1 MQQAL
6 EGVRVL
12 DLTQF
17 ESGTSCTQMLA
28 WLGADVIKVEK
39 PGTGEA
45 GRRSSADR
53 PDTDSMYF
61 QMLNSNKRSVTLD
74 LKSDAGR
81 AMLLA
86 MIGRFDV
93 FVENFGPGVIERL
106 GLGWDVVK
114 TLNPRMIYA
123 QIKGFAPDGP
133 LGDYLAFDMTAQA
146 AGGSVSVTGDEDGV
160 PLRPGITVADTGSGL
175 HCALGIVA
183 ALNQRHHTGRGQR
196 VEVAMQ
202 ECMINFGRITYAAQF
217 MLGKATPRNGNQSV
231 LAASSPSG
239 VYPCANGGPNDY
251 CFVYTSRQGN
261 EHWERLLVA
270 IERQDLAREPRFSS
284 PESRYEHRA
293 EVDRI
298 VAEWTRR
305 HHKFEVMKRL
315 GAAGVPAAAVYDTEE
330 LSSDPHLRKRGM
342 FVTLN
347 HPTRGEYVTP
357 GCPIRLSDSPVTVR
371 PSPVLG
377 ADNEAVYGEW
387 LGLGPA
393 ELERLKADRLI

>member
-1 MQQAL
+1 L
-6 EGVRVL
+6 EGVRIL
-12 DLTQF
+12 DLTQW

-28 WLGADVIKVEK
+28 WLGADVIKIER
-39 PGTGEA
+39 PGSGEA

-81 AMLLA
+81 ALLHR
-86 MIGRFDV
+86 MVPRFDV
-93 FVENFGPGVIERL
+93 MVENFGPGVIERL
-106 GLGWDVVK
+106 GLGWDVISG
-114 TLNPRMIYA
+114 LNPRLVFA

-133 LGDYLAFDMTAQA
+133 LGDFLAFDMTAQA
-146 AGGSVSVTGDEDGV
+146 AGGSVSVTGEAGGL
-160 PLRPGITVADTGSGL
+160 PLRPGITVADTGTGL

-183 ALNQRHHTGRGQR
+183 ALHQRHGTGRGQR

-217 MLGKATPRNGNQSV
+217 MLGGPTPRSGNQSV

-239 VYPCANGGPNDY
+239 VYPCAGGGPNDY

-261 EHWERLLVA
+261 DHWQRLLEA
-270 IERQDLAREPRFSS
+270 IGRPELSADPRFAS
-284 PESRYEHRA
+284 PEGRYAHRD

-298 VAEWTRR
+298 VAAWTRL
-305 HHKFEVMKRL
+305 HPKLDVMKRL
-315 GAAGVPAAAVYDTEE
+315 GAAGVPAAAVLDTQE
-330 LSSDPHLRKRGM
+330 LSGDPHLRRRGM
-342 FVTLN
+342 FVTLD
-347 HPTRGEYVTP
+347 HPTRGEYTTP
-357 GCPIRLSDSPVTVR
+357 GCPIRLSDSPVEVR

-377 ADNEAVYGEW
+377 ADNEAVYRE
-387 LGLGPA
+387 LLDLGPA
-393 ELERLKADRLI
+393 DLERMKRDALI